1 MSQRFSTSDLL
12 ACYRRGIFPMGD
24 ARNDPNLFL
33 VDPDMRGI
41 IPLDGF
47 HVPKRLMRKVKQ
59 ELFRVTVDQAFTRV
73 MEMCAESAAGRE
85 STWINSP
92 ILNLYSALH
101 REGHAHSIECWDGD
115 QLVGGLYGVALGGA
129 FFGESM
135 FSRATDASKIALVHL
150 VAHLLEDGFVL
161 LDAQFH
167 NPHLEQFGL
176 IEIPRADFKQLLKEA
191 LKIDARFYSNSVSS
205 SSARGASFTGS
216 GAAQRITQIS

>member
-1 MSQRFSTSDLL
+1 
-12 ACYRRGIFPMGD
+12 
-24 ARNDPNLFL
+24 
-33 VDPDMRGI
+33 MRGI
-41 IPLDGF
+41 IPLGDF
-47 HVPKRLMRKVKQ
+47 HVPKRLLRKVKQ
-59 ELFRVTVDQAFTRV
+59 DPFRVTIDQAFTRV
-73 MEMCAESAAGRE
+73 MELCAESAKGRE

-92 ILNLYSALH
+92 ILNLYSSLH

-115 QLVGGLYGVALGGA
+115 NLVGGLYGVALGGA

-176 IEIPRADFKQLLKEA
+176 IEIPRQGFKKLLKDALTVEA
-191 LKIDARFYSNSVSS
+191 KFYSNSASS
-205 SSARGASFTGS
+205 SDGRGASFTGS

>member
-1 MSQRFSTSDLL
+1 
-12 ACYRRGIFPMGD
+12 MGD
-24 ARNDPNLFL
+24 ARDDPNLFL

-41 IPLDGF
+41 LPLDDF
-47 HVPKRLMRKVKQ
+47 HIPKRLKRRVRQ
-59 ELFRVTVDQAFTRV
+59 EPYRVTADTAFTRV

-205 SSARGASFTGS
+205 SAARGASFTGS

>member
-1 MSQRFSTSDLL
+1 MQS
-12 ACYRRGIFPMGD
+12 I
-24 ARNDPNLFL
+24 
-33 VDPDMRGI
+33 
-41 IPLDGF
+41 
-47 HVPKRLMRKVKQ
+47 
-59 ELFRVTVDQAFTRV
+59 RVTVDQAFTRV

>member
-1 MSQRFSTSDLL
+1 
-12 ACYRRGIFPMGD
+12 MGD

-41 IPLDGF
+41 IPLGDF
-47 HVPKRLMRKVKQ
+47 HVPKRLLRKVKQ
-59 ELFRVTVDQAFTRV
+59 APFRVTIDQAFTRV
-73 MEMCAESAAGRE
+73 MELCAESAKGRE

-92 ILNLYSALH
+92 ILNLYSSLH

-115 QLVGGLYGVALGGA
+115 NLVGGLYGVALGGA

-176 IEIPRADFKQLLKEA
+176 IEIPRQDFKKLLKHALTVEA
-191 LKIDARFYSNSVSS
+191 KFYSNSASS
-205 SSARGASFTGS
+205 SDGRGASFTGS

>member
-1 MSQRFSTSDLL
+1 
-12 ACYRRGIFPMGD
+12 MGD

-41 IPLDGF
+41 IPLGDF
-47 HVPKRLMRKVKQ
+47 HVPKRLLRKVKQ
-59 ELFRVTVDQAFTRV
+59 DPFRVTIDQAFTRV
-73 MEMCAESAAGRE
+73 MELCAESAKGRE

-92 ILNLYSALH
+92 ILNLYRSLH

-115 QLVGGLYGVALGGA
+115 NLVGGLYGVALGGA

-176 IEIPRADFKQLLKEA
+176 IEIPRQDFKKLLKDALTVEA
-191 LKIDARFYSNSVSS
+191 KFYSNSASS
-205 SSARGASFTGS
+205 SDGRGASFTGS

>member
-1 MSQRFSTSDLL
+1 
-12 ACYRRGIFPMGD
+12 MGD

-41 IPLDGF
+41 IPLGDF
-47 HVPKRLMRKVKQ
+47 HVPKRLLRKVKQ
-59 ELFRVTVDQAFTRV
+59 DPFRVTIDQAFTRV
-73 MEMCAESAAGRE
+73 MELCAESAKGRE

-92 ILNLYSALH
+92 ILNLYTSLH

-115 QLVGGLYGVALGGA
+115 NLVGGLYGVALGGA

-176 IEIPRADFKQLLKEA
+176 IEIPRQDFKKLLKDALTVEA
-191 LKIDARFYSNSVSS
+191 KFYSNSASS
-205 SSARGASFTGS
+205 SDGRGASFTGS

>member
-1 MSQRFSTSDLL
+1 
-12 ACYRRGIFPMGD
+12 MGD

-59 ELFRVTVDQAFTRV
+59 EPFRVTVDQAFTRV

-176 IEIPRADFKQLLKEA
+176 IEIHRHDFHAQLNAALLRDCNFEAPPIEISGAEA
-191 LKIDARFYSNSVSS
+191 LDIIERA
-205 SSARGASFTGS
+205 
-216 GAAQRITQIS
+216 

>member
-1 MSQRFSTSDLL
+1 MSQRFSSSDLL

-41 IPLDGF
+41 IPLGDF
-47 HVPKRLMRKVKQ
+47 HVPKRLLRKVKQ
-59 ELFRVTVDQAFTRV
+59 DPFRVTIDQAFTRV
-73 MEMCAESAAGRE
+73 MELCAESAKGRE

-92 ILNLYSALH
+92 ILNLYSSLH

-115 QLVGGLYGVALGGA
+115 NLVGGLYGVALGGA

-176 IEIPRADFKQLLKEA
+176 VEIPRQDFKKLLKDALTVEA
-191 LKIDARFYSNSVSS
+191 KFYSNSASS
-205 SSARGASFTGS
+205 SDGRGASFTGS